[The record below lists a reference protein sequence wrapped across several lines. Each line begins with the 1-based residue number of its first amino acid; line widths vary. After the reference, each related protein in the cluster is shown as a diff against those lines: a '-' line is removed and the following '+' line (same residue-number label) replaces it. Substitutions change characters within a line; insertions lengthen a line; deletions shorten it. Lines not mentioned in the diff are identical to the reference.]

1 MGLSHL
7 NEYKFKHNSR
17 DFLKPLC
24 ACTLGPETTFH
35 YLLGRYLFQTEWRTL
50 LNDIKEVDEH
60 LITDH
65 KNDLD
70 QILLYENWRY
80 RYDTNGMV
88 LLSTIRFFIDSR
100 RFDLL
105 LFYFAF
111 YVRQKLY
118 LSLNKNLIFFF
129 SFLIS

>member
-7 NEYKFKHNSR
+7 NEYKFKHNFR

-35 YLLGRYLFQTEWRTL
+35 YLLGCYLFQTEWRTL
-50 LNDIKEVDEH
+50 LIDEH

-70 QILLYENWRY
+70 QILLCENWRY
-80 RYDTNGMV
+80 RYDTNGMI

-100 RFDLL
+100 MFDLL
-105 LFYFAF
+105 FFYFAF

-118 LSLNKNLIFFF
+118 LSLKENLFFFF